1 MHNAT
6 SKDELSH
13 FTETSRPYNTT
24 DYSDIGEK
32 MTKIQLTLLILTIA
46 MLMQQAASSCLY
58 DRSQG
63 VCCDQGKDTKMF
75 GIVQRFTC
83 LYFFPIWLKM
93 WLIVRVPQFWHV
105 LNQNMDI
112 KIEDLSSGRI
122 CTTGSYC
129 RSKYL
134 LSCQCVPSPASRPQP
149 FFFFRRSCELR
160 CGGLCTP

>member
-1 MHNAT
+1 MQLPESATHVPWFVCFVDQVGAGLLDCPVPHMHNAT

-63 VCCDQGKDTKMF
+63 VCCDQGRYKNVWYCTGINLPIFFF
-75 GIVQRFTC
+75 GHLTQNVTDCQSSSILAC
-83 LYFFPIWLKM
+83 LK
-93 WLIVRVPQFWHV
+93 
-105 LNQNMDI
+105 
-112 KIEDLSSGRI
+112 
-122 CTTGSYC
+122 
-129 RSKYL
+129 SKYGYL
-134 LSCQCVPSPASRPQP
+134 CQVIKKAG
-149 FFFFRRSCELR
+149 FL
-160 CGGLCTP
+160 